1 MQIQNL
7 VPDGTLRKV
16 RNNIDRLFD
25 KNLADLIRGIRNN
38 KENESRY
45 IGACIEDI
53 KSELRQDSNFV
64 KANAI
69 EKLAYL
75 QMLGYDISWAS
86 FNIIEVMASTKFNEK
101 RIGYFSATQA
111 FNDETDVLMLTT
123 NLIRKDLQSSNIY
136 DVGVALSGLS
146 CFVTTDLAQDLEKDV
161 INLLS
166 SSRPYVRKKAL
177 LLLFKMFLKYPDT
190 LRTMF
195 PKLKERL
202 EDQDPG
208 VQSAAVNVV
217 CELARKNPRNYL
229 PLQNVFFKLLNTSS
243 NNWMLIKI
251 IKLFGSLVPFEPK
264 LGRRLLEPLT
274 SLINSTSAMSLLYEA
289 FFKFCPKII
298 LCI

>member
-208 VQSAAVNVV
+208 N
-217 CELARKNPRNYL
+217 KD
-229 PLQNVFFKLLNTSS
+229 FFD
-243 NNWMLIKI
+243 
-251 IKLFGSLVPFEPK
+251 
-264 LGRRLLEPLT
+264 
-274 SLINSTSAMSLLYEA
+274 
-289 FFKFCPKII
+289 FF
-298 LCI
+298 

>member
-69 EKLAYL
+69 EKLAYGKKGRGL
-75 QMLGYDISWAS
+75 WGGNYTIIISAP
-86 FNIIEVMASTKFNEK
+86 NARTKFNEK

-161 INLLS
+161 INL
-166 SSRPYVRKKAL
+166 
-177 LLLFKMFLKYPDT
+177 
-190 LRTMF
+190 
-195 PKLKERL
+195 
-202 EDQDPG
+202 
-208 VQSAAVNVV
+208 
-217 CELARKNPRNYL
+217 
-229 PLQNVFFKLLNTSS
+229 
-243 NNWMLIKI
+243 
-251 IKLFGSLVPFEPK
+251 
-264 LGRRLLEPLT
+264 
-274 SLINSTSAMSLLYEA
+274 
-289 FFKFCPKII
+289 
-298 LCI
+298 